1 MTPDQKGTPMDDST
15 LVEALKAAGHTDA
28 ADAVRDKALAG
39 QLREAG
45 HEALA
50 DALANGT
57 DPAAAPEP
65 ELTPEQQQGQAMLD
79 QMRAQGIVE

>member
-1 MTPDQKGTPMDDST
+1 MDDKA
-15 LVEALKAAGHTDA
+15 LVEAVKAAGHRDA

-57 DPAAAPEP
+57 DLVVAPEPELTP

-79 QMRAQGIVE
+79 QMRAQRIVE